1 MGTFTSFRKAIKS
14 GLDNAPR
21 LVKRDRPTI
30 PQILKLGGKYFVERV
45 QKYGYNDRRKKITLH
60 KWYEEYLEL
69 IGDLTVHEVYTT
81 GCAQAGKTAGH
92 TLLAVHLIDSG
103 ISILWSYA
111 QQGSQQR
118 AVPLQFYPVV
128 EEWLIASGTKP
139 KGAQNSTL
147 YQIGDANALF
157 TYVSTS
163 KAALNTK
170 DGGAAAGSAV
180 VSVTADVLFREEK
193 SQYPIGTGDP
203 LLRRIDA
210 SIVPTKPIRD
220 LGTHGSGSGIE
231 VDIAK
236 CKYYFYPHFRCG
248 KCDRVSPL
256 DPKGCLLKPIKYADS
271 LGREISSHLSQT
283 GRPVAWH
290 CTEENNQVESAY
302 FGCPH
307 CGAEIP
313 DSDRLNA
320 WYQCLN
326 TNITLRNYLDSSD
339 RLNERSR
346 QKVGISISP
355 LLRQTDHSLAV
366 EIVQLGLETAN
377 TEDWQQQVL
386 GHPSVIYGNR
396 ITIEF
401 IKAALY
407 APKPDRKPDYI
418 VAGIDQGRGEDWLMI
433 VGIYLP
439 ETTDNPSH
447 KRIDK
452 EEGFERH
459 GYKVDE
465 MTDIIRFEKSRR
477 VILFGGDVMRSQIP
491 DLLEEYEV
499 NYGLMDNEPTR
510 EKAMEICRNSDGVL
524 QMANQIGG
532 LKDAVR
538 KVTVEDGG
546 ESEECWNIRNE
557 KFIQAVVDG
566 FLTAADDGSP
576 LYRLPANW
584 EQWLGKNTERSPIRH
599 LCAPYRNPVKGWQRA
614 KDGIDDLF
622 FALVFAEAAF
632 YLHLTNTITYQ
643 SGMF

>member
-1 MGTFTSFRKAIKS
+1 MGTFTSFSKAIKT
-14 GLDNAPR
+14 GLDSAPR
-21 LVKRDRPTI
+21 LAKRDRPTI
-30 PQILKLGGKYFVERV
+30 PEILKLGGKYFVDRV
-45 QKYGYNDRRKKITLH
+45 REHGYNDRGKKMLIH
-60 KWYEEYLEL
+60 EWYAEYLEL

-92 TLLAVHLIDSG
+92 TLLAVHLINSG

-111 QQGSQQR
+111 QLGSLQR
-118 AVPLQFYPVV
+118 AVPLQFKPVI
-128 EEWLIASGTKP
+128 EKWLASEGTRAT
-139 KGAQNSTL
+139 GAQNSSL
-147 YQIGDANALF
+147 YQVGDANALF

-170 DGGAAAGSAV
+170 DGGAAAGSAI

-290 CTEENNQVESAY
+290 CSEENNQVDSAY

-326 TNITLRNYLDSSD
+326 TDITLRNYLDNTD

-355 LLRQTDHSLAV
+355 LLRQTEHSLAV
-366 EIVQLGLETAN
+366 EIVQLGLDTAN
-377 TEDWQQQVL
+377 SEDWQQQVL
-386 GHPSVIYGNR
+386 GHPSSIYGNR

-407 APKPDRKPDYI
+407 APKPDHEPDYI

-433 VGIYLP
+433 VAIYLP
-439 ETTDNPSH
+439 
-447 KRIDK
+447 DK
-452 EEGFERH
+452 VEG
-459 GYKVDE
+459 
-465 MTDIIRFEKSRR
+465 MNDILRFEKAKR
-477 VILFGGDVMRSQIP
+477 VILFGADIMRSQIP
-491 DLLEEYEV
+491 ELLKQFKV
-499 NYGLMDNEPTR
+499 TYGLMDNEPTR
-510 EKAMEICRNSDGVL
+510 EKAMEICRESGGTL
-524 QMANQIGG
+524 QIANQIAG

-538 KVTVEDGG
+538 KVIVEDGG

-576 LYRLPANW
+576 LYRLPTNW

-622 FALVFAEAAF
+622 YALVFAEAAF

>member
-1 MGTFTSFRKAIKS
+1 MGSFTAFSKAIKS
-14 GLDNAPR
+14 GLQDAPR
-21 LVKRDRPTI
+21 LTKRDRPTI

-45 QKYGYNDRRKKITLH
+45 KKYGYNDRRKKITLH

-111 QQGSQQR
+111 QERSLQR
-118 AVPLQFYPVV
+118 AVPLQFKPVV
-128 EEWLIASGTKP
+128 EEWLLAEGIKP

-163 KAALNTK
+163 KASLNTK
-170 DGGAAAGSAV
+170 EGGAAAGSAV

-236 CKYYFYPHFRCG
+236 CKYYFYPYFRCA

-326 TNITLRNYLDSSD
+326 TGITLRNYLDNPE

-346 QKVGISISP
+346 QKVGIAISP
-355 LLRQTDHSLAV
+355 LLRQTEHSLAV
-366 EIVQLGLETAN
+366 EIIQLGLDTSN

-386 GHPSVIYGNR
+386 GHPSVVYGNR
-396 ITIEF
+396 ISLEF

-407 APKPDRKPDYI
+407 APKPDREPDYI

-433 VGIYLP
+433 VAIYLP
-439 ETTDNPSH
+439 ELTDNPN
-447 KRIDK
+447 
-452 EEGFERH
+452 
-459 GYKVDE
+459 YKAGE
-465 MTDIIRFEKSRR
+465 MTDVIKFERSRR
-477 VILFGGDVMRSQIP
+477 EILFGGDVMRSQIP
-491 DLLEEYEV
+491 ELLKQYNV
-499 NYGLMDNEPTR
+499 TYGLMDNEPTR
-510 EKAMEICRNSDGVL
+510 EKAMEICRDSDGVL
-524 QMANQIGG
+524 QMANQISG
-532 LKDAVR
+532 LKDAVH
-538 KVTVEDGG
+538 KVMVQDGG
-546 ESEECWNIRNE
+546 ESEECWNIRNQ

-566 FLTAADDGSP
+566 FLTAADDGAP
-576 LYRLPANW
+576 LYRLPDNW
-584 EQWLGKNTERSPIRH
+584 ESWIGKNTERSPIRH
-599 LCAPYRNPVKGWQRA
+599 LCAPYRDPVKGWQRA

-632 YLHLTNTITYQ
+632 YLHLMNSVTYVNL
-643 SGMF
+643 F

>member
-1 MGTFTSFRKAIKS
+1 MGSFTSFSKAIKS
-14 GLDNAPR
+14 GLQDAPR
-21 LVKRDRPTI
+21 LTKRDRPTI
-30 PQILKLGGKYFVERV
+30 AEILKLGGKYFVERV
-45 QKYGYNDRRKKITLH
+45 KQYGYNDRRKKIRLEP
-60 KWYEEYLEL
+60 WYEEYLEL

-111 QQGSQQR
+111 QERSLQR
-118 AVPLQFYPVV
+118 AVPLQFKPVV
-128 EEWLIASGTKP
+128 EEWLLAEGIKP

-163 KAALNTK
+163 KASLNTK
-170 DGGAAAGSAV
+170 EGGAAAGSAV

-236 CKYYFYPHFRCG
+236 CKYYFYPHFKCAN
-248 KCDRVSPL
+248 CDRVSPL

-271 LGREISSHLSQT
+271 LGKEISSHLSQT

-290 CTEENNQVESAY
+290 CTEESNQIDSAY

-307 CGAEIP
+307 CGTEIP

-326 TNITLRNYLDSSD
+326 TDITLRNYLDNPD

-355 LLRQTDHSLAV
+355 LLRQTEHSLAV
-366 EIVQLGLETAN
+366 EIIQLGLETAN

-386 GHPSVIYGNR
+386 GYPSAVYGNR
-396 ITIEF
+396 ISLEF
-401 IKAALY
+401 IKAALH
-407 APKPDRKPDYI
+407 APKPDREPDYI
-418 VAGIDQGRGEDWLMI
+418 VAGVDQGSGEDWLMI
-433 VGIYLP
+433 VAIYLP
-439 ETTDNPSH
+439 PEVEGITD
-447 KRIDK
+447 
-452 EEGFERH
+452 
-459 GYKVDE
+459 VD
-465 MTDIIRFEKSRR
+465 RFEKAVR
-477 VILFGGDVMRSQIP
+477 VILFGGDIMRSQIP
-491 DLLEEYEV
+491 ELLKQYGV
-499 NYGLMDNEPTR
+499 IYGLMDNEPTR
-510 EKAMEICRNSDGVL
+510 EKAMEICRDSGGTL
-524 QMANQIGG
+524 QMANQISG

-546 ESEECWNIRNE
+546 ESEECWNIRNQ

-576 LYRLPANW
+576 LYRLPTNW
-584 EQWLGKNTERSPIRH
+584 ESWLGKNTERSPIRH
-599 LCAPYRNPVKGWQRA
+599 LCAPYRDPVRGWQRA

-622 FALVFAEAAF
+622 YALVFAEAAF
-632 YLHLTNTITYQ
+632 YLHLTNTITYRA
-643 SGMF
+643 GMF

>member
-1 MGTFTSFRKAIKS
+1 MGSLTAFTKAIKS
-14 GLDNAPR
+14 GLQDAPR
-21 LVKRDRPTI
+21 LTKRDRPTI
-30 PQILKLGGKYFVERV
+30 SQILNMGGKYFVERV

-111 QQGSQQR
+111 QERSLQR
-118 AVPLQFYPVV
+118 AVPLQFKPVV
-128 EEWLIASGTKP
+128 EEWLLAEGIKP

-163 KAALNTK
+163 KASLNTK
-170 DGGAAAGSAV
+170 EGGAAAGSAV

-248 KCDRVSPL
+248 NCDRVSPL
-256 DPKGCLLKPIKYADS
+256 DPKGCLLKLIKYANS

-326 TNITLRNYLDSSD
+326 TDITLRNYLDNPD
-339 RLNERSR
+339 RLKERSR

-355 LLRQTDHSLAV
+355 LLRQTEHSLAI
-366 EIVQLGLETAN
+366 EIIQLGLETAN

-386 GHPSVIYGNR
+386 GHPSSIYGNR
-396 ITIEF
+396 ITLEF

-433 VGIYLP
+433 VAIYLP
-439 ETTDNPSH
+439 DEV
-447 KRIDK
+447 
-452 EEGFERH
+452 EG
-459 GYKVDE
+459 
-465 MTDIIRFEKSRR
+465 MTDILRFEKAKR
-477 VILFGGDVMRSQIP
+477 VILFGADIMRSQIP
-491 DLLEEYEV
+491 ELLSQFKV
-499 NYGLMDNEPTR
+499 TYGLMDNEPTR
-510 EKAMEICRNSDGVL
+510 EKAIQICRESDGVL
-524 QMANQIGG
+524 QIANQIAG

-538 KVTVEDGG
+538 KIIVEDGG

-566 FLTAADDGSP
+566 FLTAADDGHP
-576 LYRLPANW
+576 LYRLPAEW
-584 EQWLGKNTERSPIRH
+584 ESWIGKNTERSPIRH
-599 LCAPYRNPVKGWQRA
+599 LCAPHRNPVRGWQRA

-643 SGMF
+643 AGMF

>member
-1 MGTFTSFRKAIKS
+1 MGTFTAFSKAIKS

-21 LVKRDRPTI
+21 LAKRDRPTI
-30 PQILKLGGKYFVERV
+30 PEILKLGGKYFVDRV
-45 QKYGYNDRRKKITLH
+45 REHGYNDRGKKMLIH
-60 KWYEEYLEL
+60 EWYAEYLEL

-92 TLLAVHLIDSG
+92 TLLAVHLINSG

-111 QQGSQQR
+111 QLGSLQR
-118 AVPLQFYPVV
+118 AVPLQFKPVI
-128 EEWLIASGTKP
+128 EKWLASEGTRAT
-139 KGAQNSTL
+139 GAQNSSL
-147 YQIGDANALF
+147 YQVGDANALF

-170 DGGAAAGSAV
+170 DGGAAAGSAI

-290 CTEENNQVESAY
+290 CSEENNQVDSAY

-326 TNITLRNYLDSSD
+326 TDITLRNYLDNTD

-355 LLRQTDHSLAV
+355 LLRQTEHSLAV
-366 EIVQLGLETAN
+366 EIVQLGLDTAN
-377 TEDWQQQVL
+377 SEDWQQQVL
-386 GHPSVIYGNR
+386 GHPSSIYGNR

-407 APKPDRKPDYI
+407 APKPDHEPDYI

-433 VGIYLP
+433 VAIYLP
-439 ETTDNPSH
+439 
-447 KRIDK
+447 DK
-452 EEGFERH
+452 VEG
-459 GYKVDE
+459 
-465 MTDIIRFEKSRR
+465 MNDILRFEKAKR
-477 VILFGGDVMRSQIP
+477 VILFGADIMRSQIP
-491 DLLEEYEV
+491 ELLKQFKV
-499 NYGLMDNEPTR
+499 TYGLMDNEPTR
-510 EKAMEICRNSDGVL
+510 EKAMEICRESGGTL
-524 QMANQIGG
+524 QIANQIAG

-538 KVTVEDGG
+538 KVIVEDGG

-576 LYRLPANW
+576 LYRLPTNW

-622 FALVFAEAAF
+622 YALVFAEAAF

>member
-1 MGTFTSFRKAIKS
+1 MGSLTAFTKAIKS
-14 GLDNAPR
+14 GLQDAPR
-21 LVKRDRPTI
+21 LTKRDRPTI

-45 QKYGYNDRRKKITLH
+45 REHGYNDRGKKMLIH
-60 KWYEEYLEL
+60 EWYAEYLEL

-92 TLLAVHLIDSG
+92 TLLAVHLINSG

-111 QQGSQQR
+111 QLGSLQR
-118 AVPLQFYPVV
+118 AVPLQFKPVI
-128 EEWLIASGTKP
+128 EKWLASEGTRAT
-139 KGAQNSTL
+139 GAQNSTL
-147 YQIGDANALF
+147 YQVGDANALF

-170 DGGAAAGSAV
+170 DGGAAAGSAI

-290 CTEENNQVESAY
+290 CSEENNQVDSAY

-326 TNITLRNYLDSSD
+326 TDITLRNYLDNTD

-355 LLRQTDHSLAV
+355 LLRQTEHSLAV
-366 EIVQLGLETAN
+366 EIVQLGLDTAN
-377 TEDWQQQVL
+377 SEDWQQQVL
-386 GHPSVIYGNR
+386 GHPSSIYGNR

-407 APKPDRKPDYI
+407 APKPDHEPDYI

-433 VGIYLP
+433 VAIYLP
-439 ETTDNPSH
+439 
-447 KRIDK
+447 DK
-452 EEGFERH
+452 VEG
-459 GYKVDE
+459 
-465 MTDIIRFEKSRR
+465 MNDILRFEKAKR
-477 VILFGGDVMRSQIP
+477 VILFGADIMRSQIP
-491 DLLEEYEV
+491 ELLKQFKV
-499 NYGLMDNEPTR
+499 TYGLMDNEPTR
-510 EKAMEICRNSDGVL
+510 EKAMEICRESGGTL
-524 QMANQIGG
+524 QIANQIAG

-538 KVTVEDGG
+538 KVIVEDGG

-576 LYRLPANW
+576 LYRLPTNW

-622 FALVFAEAAF
+622 YALVFAEAAF

>member
-1 MGTFTSFRKAIKS
+1 MGSLTAFTKAIKS
-14 GLDNAPR
+14 GLDSAPR
-21 LVKRDRPTI
+21 LAKRDRPTI
-30 PQILKLGGKYFVERV
+30 PQILKLGGKYFVDRV
-45 QKYGYNDRRKKITLH
+45 REHGYNDRGKKMLIH
-60 KWYEEYLEL
+60 EWYAEYLEL

-92 TLLAVHLIDSG
+92 TLLAVHLINSG

-111 QQGSQQR
+111 QLGSLQR
-118 AVPLQFYPVV
+118 AVPLQFKPVI
-128 EEWLIASGTKP
+128 EKWLASEGTRAT
-139 KGAQNSTL
+139 GAQNSTL
-147 YQIGDANALF
+147 YQVGDANALF

-170 DGGAAAGSAV
+170 DGGAAAGSAI

-290 CTEENNQVESAY
+290 CSEENNQVDSAY

-326 TNITLRNYLDSSD
+326 TDITLRNYLDNTD

-355 LLRQTDHSLAV
+355 LLRQTEHSLAV
-366 EIVQLGLETAN
+366 EIVQLGLDTAN
-377 TEDWQQQVL
+377 SEDWQQQVL
-386 GHPSVIYGNR
+386 GHPSSIYGNR

-407 APKPDRKPDYI
+407 APKPDHEPDYI

-433 VGIYLP
+433 VAIYLP
-439 ETTDNPSH
+439 
-447 KRIDK
+447 DK
-452 EEGFERH
+452 VEG
-459 GYKVDE
+459 
-465 MTDIIRFEKSRR
+465 MNDILRFEKAKR
-477 VILFGGDVMRSQIP
+477 VILFGADIMRSQIP
-491 DLLEEYEV
+491 ELLKQFKV
-499 NYGLMDNEPTR
+499 TYGLMDNEPTR
-510 EKAMEICRNSDGVL
+510 EKAMEICRESGGTL
-524 QMANQIGG
+524 QIANQIAG

-538 KVTVEDGG
+538 KVIVEDGG

-576 LYRLPANW
+576 LYRLPTNW

-643 SGMF
+643 AGMF

>member
-1 MGTFTSFRKAIKS
+1 MGSLTAFNKAIKS
-14 GLDNAPR
+14 GLQTAPR
-21 LVKRDRPTI
+21 LTKRDRPSI
-30 PQILKLGGKYFVERV
+30 PQILNMGGKYFVDRV
-45 QKYGYNDRRKKITLH
+45 KQYGYNDRRKKMLLH

-236 CKYYFYPHFRCG
+236 CKYYFYPHFKCA
-248 KCDRVSPL
+248 KCDRLSPL

-290 CTEENNQVESAY
+290 CTEDNNQVDSAY

-326 TNITLRNYLDSSD
+326 TGVTLRNYLDD
-339 RLNERSR
+339 PERLKGRSR

-355 LLRQTDHSLAV
+355 LLRQTGHNLAA
-366 EIVQLGLETAN
+366 EIIQLGLDTAN

-386 GHPSVIYGNR
+386 GHPSVVYGNR
-396 ITIEF
+396 ISLEF

-407 APKPDRKPDYI
+407 APKPDREPDYI
-418 VAGIDQGRGEDWLMI
+418 IAGIDQGRGEDWLMI
-433 VGIYLP
+433 VAIYLP
-439 ETTDNPSH
+439 PETENTND
-447 KRIDK
+447 
-452 EEGFERH
+452 
-459 GYKVDE
+459 V
-465 MTDIIRFEKSRR
+465 IRFEKSRR
-477 VILFGGDVMRSQIP
+477 EILFGGDVMRSQIP
-491 DLLEEYEV
+491 ELLEQYGV

-510 EKAMEICRNSDGVL
+510 EKAMEICRDSGGVL
-524 QMANQIGG
+524 QMANQISG

-538 KVTVEDGG
+538 KIIVEDGG
-546 ESEECWNIRNE
+546 ESEDCWNIRNQ

-566 FLTAADDGSP
+566 FLTAADDGYP
-576 LYRLPANW
+576 LYRLPVNW
-584 EQWLGKNTERSPIRH
+584 ESWIGKNTERSPIRH
-599 LCAPYRNPVKGWQRA
+599 LCAPYRDPVKGWQRA

-632 YLHLTNTITYQ
+632 YLHLTNSVTYVNL
-643 SGMF
+643 F

>member
-1 MGTFTSFRKAIKS
+1 MGTFTAFSKAIKS

-21 LVKRDRPTI
+21 LAKRDRPTI
-30 PQILKLGGKYFVERV
+30 PEILKLGGKYFVDRV
-45 QKYGYNDRRKKITLH
+45 REHGYNDRGKKMLIH
-60 KWYEEYLEL
+60 EWYAEYLEL

-92 TLLAVHLIDSG
+92 TLLAVHLINSG

-111 QQGSQQR
+111 QLGSLQR
-118 AVPLQFYPVV
+118 AVPLQFKPVI
-128 EEWLIASGTKP
+128 EKWLASEGTRAT
-139 KGAQNSTL
+139 GAQNSSL
-147 YQIGDANALF
+147 YQVGDANALF

-170 DGGAAAGSAV
+170 DGGAAAGSAI

-290 CTEENNQVESAY
+290 CSEENNQVDSAY

-326 TNITLRNYLDSSD
+326 TDITLRNYLDNTD

-355 LLRQTDHSLAV
+355 LLRQTERSLAV
-366 EIVQLGLETAN
+366 EIVQLGLDTAN
-377 TEDWQQQVL
+377 SEDWQQQVL
-386 GHPSVIYGNR
+386 GHPSSIYGNR

-407 APKPDRKPDYI
+407 APKPDHEPDYI

-433 VGIYLP
+433 VAIYLP
-439 ETTDNPSH
+439 
-447 KRIDK
+447 DK
-452 EEGFERH
+452 VEG
-459 GYKVDE
+459 
-465 MTDIIRFEKSRR
+465 MNDILRFEKAKR
-477 VILFGGDVMRSQIP
+477 VILFGADIMRSQIP
-491 DLLEEYEV
+491 ELLKQFKV
-499 NYGLMDNEPTR
+499 TYGLMDNEPTR
-510 EKAMEICRNSDGVL
+510 EKAMEICRESGGTL
-524 QMANQIGG
+524 QIANQIAG

-538 KVTVEDGG
+538 KVIVEDGG

-576 LYRLPANW
+576 LYRLPTNW

-622 FALVFAEAAF
+622 YALVFAEAAF

>member
-1 MGTFTSFRKAIKS
+1 MGTFTSFSKAIKS

-21 LVKRDRPTI
+21 LAKRDRPTI
-30 PQILKLGGKYFVERV
+30 PEILKLGGKYFVDRV
-45 QKYGYNDRRKKITLH
+45 REHGYNDRGKKMLIH
-60 KWYEEYLEL
+60 EWYAEYLEL

-92 TLLAVHLIDSG
+92 TLLAVHLINSG

-111 QQGSQQR
+111 QLGSLQR
-118 AVPLQFYPVV
+118 AVPLQFKPVI
-128 EEWLIASGTKP
+128 EKWLASEGTRAT
-139 KGAQNSTL
+139 GAQNSSL
-147 YQIGDANALF
+147 YQVGDANALF

-170 DGGAAAGSAV
+170 DGGAAAGSAI

-231 VDIAK
+231 ADIAK

-326 TNITLRNYLDSSD
+326 TDITLRNYLDSSD

-355 LLRQTDHSLAV
+355 LLRQTEHSLAI
-366 EIVQLGLETAN
+366 EIIQLGLETAN

-386 GHPSVIYGNR
+386 GHPSVVYGNR
-396 ITIEF
+396 ISLEF

-407 APKPDRKPDYI
+407 APKPDRAPDYI

-433 VGIYLP
+433 VAIYLP
-439 ETTDNPSH
+439 
-447 KRIDK
+447 DK
-452 EEGFERH
+452 VEGIN
-459 GYKVDE
+459 
-465 MTDIIRFEKSRR
+465 DILRFEKAKR
-477 VILFGGDVMRSQIP
+477 VILFGADIMRSQIP
-491 DLLEEYEV
+491 ELLKQFKV
-499 NYGLMDNEPTR
+499 TYGLMDNEPTR
-510 EKAMEICRNSDGVL
+510 EKAMEICRESGGTL
-524 QMANQIGG
+524 QIANQIAG

-566 FLTAADDGSP
+566 FLTAAEDGSP

-599 LCAPYRNPVKGWQRA
+599 LCAPHRDPVKGWQRA

-622 FALVFAEAAF
+622 YALVFAEAAF

-643 SGMF
+643 AGMF

>member
-21 LVKRDRPTI
+21 LAKRDRPTI
-30 PQILKLGGKYFVERV
+30 PEILKLGGKYFVDRV
-45 QKYGYNDRRKKITLH
+45 RSHGYNDRGKKMLIH
-60 KWYEEYLEL
+60 EWYAEYLEL

-92 TLLAVHLIDSG
+92 TLLAVHLINSG

-111 QQGSQQR
+111 QLGSLQR
-118 AVPLQFYPVV
+118 AVPLQFKPVI
-128 EEWLIASGTKP
+128 EKWLASEGTRAT
-139 KGAQNSTL
+139 GAQNSSL
-147 YQIGDANALF
+147 YQVGDANALF

-170 DGGAAAGSAV
+170 DGGAAAGSAI

-248 KCDRVSPL
+248 NCDRVSPL

-271 LGREISSHLSQT
+271 LGREIFSHLSQT

-290 CTEENNQVESAY
+290 CSEENNQVDSAY

-326 TNITLRNYLDSSD
+326 TDITLRNYLDNPE
-339 RLNERSR
+339 RVKERSR

-355 LLRQTDHSLAV
+355 LLRQTEYSLAV
-366 EIVQLGLETAN
+366 EIIQLGLDTAN
-377 TEDWQQQVL
+377 SEDWQQQVL
-386 GHPSVIYGNR
+386 GHPSSIYGNR
-396 ITIEF
+396 ITLEF

-407 APKPDRKPDYI
+407 APKPDREPDYI

-433 VGIYLP
+433 VAIYLP
-439 ETTDNPSH
+439 DEV
-447 KRIDK
+447 
-452 EEGFERH
+452 EG
-459 GYKVDE
+459 
-465 MTDIIRFEKSRR
+465 MTDILRFEKAKR
-477 VILFGGDVMRSQIP
+477 VILFGADIMRSQIP
-491 DLLEEYEV
+491 ELLEQFKV
-499 NYGLMDNEPTR
+499 THGLMDNEPTR
-510 EKAMEICRNSDGVL
+510 EKAIQICRESDGVL
-524 QMANQIGG
+524 QMANQIAG

-538 KVTVEDGG
+538 KVIVEDGG

-566 FLTAADDGSP
+566 FLTAADDGHP
-576 LYRLPANW
+576 LYRLPTEW
-584 EQWLGKNTERSPIRH
+584 ESWIGKNTERSPIRH
-599 LCAPYRNPVKGWQRA
+599 LCAPHRDPVRGWQRA

-643 SGMF
+643 AGMF

>member
-1 MGTFTSFRKAIKS
+1 MGTFTSFSKAIKT
-14 GLDNAPR
+14 GLDSAPR
-21 LVKRDRPTI
+21 LAKRDRPTI

-45 QKYGYNDRRKKITLH
+45 REHGYNDRGKKMLIH
-60 KWYEEYLEL
+60 EWYAEYLEL

-92 TLLAVHLIDSG
+92 TLLAVHLINSG

-111 QQGSQQR
+111 QLGSLQR
-118 AVPLQFYPVV
+118 AVPLQFKPVI
-128 EEWLIASGTKP
+128 EKWLASEGTRAT
-139 KGAQNSTL
+139 GAQNSSL
-147 YQIGDANALF
+147 YQVGDANALF

-170 DGGAAAGSAV
+170 DGGAAAGSAI

-290 CTEENNQVESAY
+290 CSEENNQVDSAY

-326 TNITLRNYLDSSD
+326 TDITLRNYLDNTD

-355 LLRQTDHSLAV
+355 LLRQTEHSLAV
-366 EIVQLGLETAN
+366 EIVQLGLDTAN
-377 TEDWQQQVL
+377 SEDWQQQVL
-386 GHPSVIYGNR
+386 GHPSSIYGNR

-407 APKPDRKPDYI
+407 APKPDHEPDYI

-433 VGIYLP
+433 VAIYLP
-439 ETTDNPSH
+439 
-447 KRIDK
+447 DK
-452 EEGFERH
+452 VEG
-459 GYKVDE
+459 
-465 MTDIIRFEKSRR
+465 MNDILRFEKAKR
-477 VILFGGDVMRSQIP
+477 VILFGADIMRSQIP
-491 DLLEEYEV
+491 ELLKQFKV
-499 NYGLMDNEPTR
+499 TYGLMDNEPTR
-510 EKAMEICRNSDGVL
+510 EKAMEICRESGGTL
-524 QMANQIGG
+524 QIANQIAG

-538 KVTVEDGG
+538 KVIVEDGG

-576 LYRLPANW
+576 LYRLPSNW

-622 FALVFAEAAF
+622 YALVFAEAAF

>member
-1 MGTFTSFRKAIKS
+1 MGSLTAFTKAIKS
-14 GLDNAPR
+14 GLQDAPR
-21 LVKRDRPTI
+21 LTKRDRPTI

-45 QKYGYNDRRKKITLH
+45 REHGYNDRGKKMLIH
-60 KWYEEYLEL
+60 EWYAEYLEL

-92 TLLAVHLIDSG
+92 TLLAVHLINSG

-111 QQGSQQR
+111 QLGSLQR
-118 AVPLQFYPVV
+118 AVPLQFKPVI
-128 EEWLIASGTKP
+128 EKWLASEGTRAT
-139 KGAQNSTL
+139 GAQNSSL
-147 YQIGDANALF
+147 YQVGDANALF

-170 DGGAAAGSAV
+170 DGGAAAGSAI

-290 CTEENNQVESAY
+290 CSEENNQVDSAY

-326 TNITLRNYLDSSD
+326 TDITLRNYLDNTD

-355 LLRQTDHSLAV
+355 LLRQTEHSLAV
-366 EIVQLGLETAN
+366 EIVQLGLDTAN
-377 TEDWQQQVL
+377 SEDWQQQVL
-386 GHPSVIYGNR
+386 GHPSSIYGNR

-407 APKPDRKPDYI
+407 APKPDHEPDYI

-433 VGIYLP
+433 VAIYLP
-439 ETTDNPSH
+439 
-447 KRIDK
+447 DK
-452 EEGFERH
+452 VEG
-459 GYKVDE
+459 
-465 MTDIIRFEKSRR
+465 MNDILRFEKAKR
-477 VILFGGDVMRSQIP
+477 VILFGADIMRSQIP
-491 DLLEEYEV
+491 ELLKQFKV
-499 NYGLMDNEPTR
+499 TYGLMDNEPTR
-510 EKAMEICRNSDGVL
+510 EKAMEICRESGGTL
-524 QMANQIGG
+524 QIANQIAG

-538 KVTVEDGG
+538 KVIVEDGG
-546 ESEECWNIRNE
+546 ESEACWNIRNE

-576 LYRLPANW
+576 LYRLPTNW

-622 FALVFAEAAF
+622 YALVFAEAAF

-643 SGMF
+643 AGMF

>member
-1 MGTFTSFRKAIKS
+1 MGTFTAFSKAIKS

-21 LVKRDRPTI
+21 LAKRDRPTI

-45 QKYGYNDRRKKITLH
+45 REHGYNDRGKKMLIH
-60 KWYEEYLEL
+60 EWYAEYLEL

-92 TLLAVHLIDSG
+92 TLLAVHLINSG

-111 QQGSQQR
+111 QLGSLQR
-118 AVPLQFYPVV
+118 AVPLQFKPVI
-128 EEWLIASGTKP
+128 EKWLASEGTRAT
-139 KGAQNSTL
+139 GAQNSSL
-147 YQIGDANALF
+147 YQVGDANALF

-170 DGGAAAGSAV
+170 DGGAAAGSAI

-290 CTEENNQVESAY
+290 CSEENNQVDSAY

-326 TNITLRNYLDSSD
+326 TDITLRNYLDNTD

-355 LLRQTDHSLAV
+355 LLRQTEHSLAV
-366 EIVQLGLETAN
+366 EIVQLGLDTAN
-377 TEDWQQQVL
+377 SEDWQQQVL
-386 GHPSVIYGNR
+386 GHPSSIYGNR

-407 APKPDRKPDYI
+407 APKPDHEPDYI

-433 VGIYLP
+433 VAIYLP
-439 ETTDNPSH
+439 
-447 KRIDK
+447 DK
-452 EEGFERH
+452 VEG
-459 GYKVDE
+459 
-465 MTDIIRFEKSRR
+465 MNDILRFEKAKR
-477 VILFGGDVMRSQIP
+477 VILFGADIMRSQIP
-491 DLLEEYEV
+491 ELLKQFKV
-499 NYGLMDNEPTR
+499 TYGLMDNEPTR
-510 EKAMEICRNSDGVL
+510 EKAMEICRESGGTL
-524 QMANQIGG
+524 QIANQIAG

-538 KVTVEDGG
+538 KVIVEDGG

-576 LYRLPANW
+576 LYRLPTNW

-622 FALVFAEAAF
+622 YALVFAEAAF

>member
-1 MGTFTSFRKAIKS
+1 MGSLTAFTKAIKS
-14 GLDNAPR
+14 GLQDAPR
-21 LVKRDRPTI
+21 LTKRDRPTI

-45 QKYGYNDRRKKITLH
+45 REHGYNDRGKKMLIH
-60 KWYEEYLEL
+60 EWYAEYLEL

-92 TLLAVHLIDSG
+92 TLLAVHLINSG

-111 QQGSQQR
+111 QLGSLQR
-118 AVPLQFYPVV
+118 AVPLQFKPVI
-128 EEWLIASGTKP
+128 EKWLASEGTRAT
-139 KGAQNSTL
+139 GAQNSSL
-147 YQIGDANALF
+147 YQVGDANALF

-170 DGGAAAGSAV
+170 DGGAAAGSAI

-290 CTEENNQVESAY
+290 CSEENNQVDSAY

-326 TNITLRNYLDSSD
+326 TDITLRNYLDNTD

-355 LLRQTDHSLAV
+355 LLRQTEHSLAV
-366 EIVQLGLETAN
+366 EIVQLGLDTAN
-377 TEDWQQQVL
+377 SEDWQQQVL
-386 GHPSVIYGNR
+386 GHPSSIYGNR

-407 APKPDRKPDYI
+407 APKPDHEPDYI

-433 VGIYLP
+433 VAIYLP
-439 ETTDNPSH
+439 
-447 KRIDK
+447 DK
-452 EEGFERH
+452 VEG
-459 GYKVDE
+459 
-465 MTDIIRFEKSRR
+465 MNDILRFEKAKR
-477 VILFGGDVMRSQIP
+477 VILFGADIMRSQIP
-491 DLLEEYEV
+491 ELLKQFKV
-499 NYGLMDNEPTR
+499 TYGLMDNEPTR
-510 EKAMEICRNSDGVL
+510 EKAMEICRESGGTL
-524 QMANQIGG
+524 QIANQIAG

-538 KVTVEDGG
+538 KVIVEDGG

-576 LYRLPANW
+576 LYRLPTNW

-622 FALVFAEAAF
+622 YALVFAEAAF
-632 YLHLTNTITYQ
+632 YLHLTNTITYR

>member
-1 MGTFTSFRKAIKS
+1 MGSLTAFTKAIKS
-14 GLDNAPR
+14 GLDSAPR
-21 LVKRDRPTI
+21 LAKRDRPTI

-45 QKYGYNDRRKKITLH
+45 REHGYNDRGKKMLIH
-60 KWYEEYLEL
+60 EWYAEYLEL

-92 TLLAVHLIDSG
+92 TLLAVHLINSG

-111 QQGSQQR
+111 QLGSLQR
-118 AVPLQFYPVV
+118 AVPLQFKPVI
-128 EEWLIASGTKP
+128 EKWLASEGTRAT
-139 KGAQNSTL
+139 GAQNSTL
-147 YQIGDANALF
+147 YQVGDANALF

-170 DGGAAAGSAV
+170 DGGAAAGSAI

-290 CTEENNQVESAY
+290 CSEENNQVDSAY

-326 TNITLRNYLDSSD
+326 TDITLRNYLDNTD

-355 LLRQTDHSLAV
+355 LLRQTEHSLAV
-366 EIVQLGLETAN
+366 EIVQLGLDTAN
-377 TEDWQQQVL
+377 SEDWQQQVL
-386 GHPSVIYGNR
+386 GHPSSIYGNR

-407 APKPDRKPDYI
+407 APKPDHEPDYI

-433 VGIYLP
+433 VAIYLP
-439 ETTDNPSH
+439 
-447 KRIDK
+447 DK
-452 EEGFERH
+452 VEG
-459 GYKVDE
+459 
-465 MTDIIRFEKSRR
+465 MNDILRFEKAKR
-477 VILFGGDVMRSQIP
+477 VILFGADIMRSQIP
-491 DLLEEYEV
+491 ELLKQFKV
-499 NYGLMDNEPTR
+499 TYGLMDNEPTR
-510 EKAMEICRNSDGVL
+510 EKAMEICRESGGTL
-524 QMANQIGG
+524 QIANQIAG

-538 KVTVEDGG
+538 KVIVEDGG

-576 LYRLPANW
+576 LYRLPTNW

-622 FALVFAEAAF
+622 YALVFAEAAF

>member
-1 MGTFTSFRKAIKS
+1 MGSLTAFTKAIKS
-14 GLDNAPR
+14 GLQDAPR
-21 LVKRDRPTI
+21 LTKRDRPTI
-30 PQILKLGGKYFVERV
+30 PEILKLGGKYFVDRV
-45 QKYGYNDRRKKITLH
+45 REHGYNDRGKKMLIH
-60 KWYEEYLEL
+60 EWYAEYLEL

-92 TLLAVHLIDSG
+92 TLLAVHLINSG

-111 QQGSQQR
+111 QLGSLQR
-118 AVPLQFYPVV
+118 AVPLQFKPVI
-128 EEWLIASGTKP
+128 EKWLASEGTRAT
-139 KGAQNSTL
+139 GAQNSSL
-147 YQIGDANALF
+147 YQVGDANALF

-170 DGGAAAGSAV
+170 DGGAAAGSAI

-290 CTEENNQVESAY
+290 CSEENNQVDSAY

-326 TNITLRNYLDSSD
+326 TDITLRNYLDNTD

-355 LLRQTDHSLAV
+355 LLRQTEHSLAV
-366 EIVQLGLETAN
+366 EIVQLGLDTAN
-377 TEDWQQQVL
+377 SEDWQQQVL
-386 GHPSVIYGNR
+386 GHPSSIYGNR

-407 APKPDRKPDYI
+407 APKPDHEPDYI

-433 VGIYLP
+433 VAIYLP
-439 ETTDNPSH
+439 
-447 KRIDK
+447 DK
-452 EEGFERH
+452 VEG
-459 GYKVDE
+459 
-465 MTDIIRFEKSRR
+465 MNDILRFEKAKR
-477 VILFGGDVMRSQIP
+477 VILFGADIMRSQIP
-491 DLLEEYEV
+491 ELLKQFKV
-499 NYGLMDNEPTR
+499 TYGLMDNEPTR
-510 EKAMEICRNSDGVL
+510 EKAMEICRESGGTL
-524 QMANQIGG
+524 QIANQIAG

-538 KVTVEDGG
+538 KVIVEDGG

-566 FLTAADDGSP
+566 FLTAANDGLP

-643 SGMF
+643 AGMF

>member
-1 MGTFTSFRKAIKS
+1 MGTFTAFSKAIKS

-21 LVKRDRPTI
+21 LTKRDRPTI
-30 PQILKLGGKYFVERV
+30 PEILKLGGKYFVERV
-45 QKYGYNDRRKKITLH
+45 REHGYNDRGKKMLIH
-60 KWYEEYLEL
+60 EWYAEYLEL

-92 TLLAVHLIDSG
+92 TLLAVHLINSG

-111 QQGSQQR
+111 QLGSLQR
-118 AVPLQFYPVV
+118 AVPLQFKPVI
-128 EEWLIASGTKP
+128 EKWLASEGTRAT
-139 KGAQNSTL
+139 GAQNSSL
-147 YQIGDANALF
+147 YQVGDANALF

-170 DGGAAAGSAV
+170 DGGAAAGSAI

-290 CTEENNQVESAY
+290 CSEENNQVDSAY

-326 TNITLRNYLDSSD
+326 TNITLRNYLDNPD

-355 LLRQTDHSLAV
+355 LLRQTEHSLAV
-366 EIVQLGLETAN
+366 EIVQLGLDTAN
-377 TEDWQQQVL
+377 SEDWQQQVL
-386 GHPSVIYGNR
+386 GHPSSIYGNR

-407 APKPDRKPDYI
+407 APKPDHEPDYI

-433 VGIYLP
+433 VAIYLP
-439 ETTDNPSH
+439 
-447 KRIDK
+447 DK
-452 EEGFERH
+452 VEG
-459 GYKVDE
+459 
-465 MTDIIRFEKSRR
+465 MNDILRFEKAKR
-477 VILFGGDVMRSQIP
+477 VILFGADIMRSQIP
-491 DLLEEYEV
+491 ELLKQFKV
-499 NYGLMDNEPTR
+499 TYGLMDNEPTR
-510 EKAMEICRNSDGVL
+510 EKAMEICRESGGTL
-524 QMANQIGG
+524 QIANQIAG

-538 KVTVEDGG
+538 KVIVEDGG

-643 SGMF
+643 AGMF